1 MFENYDELAHE
12 DDYMIDEEDYWDDD
26 YYDDDAE

>member
-1 MFENYDELAHE
+1 MLENYDEMAHE

-26 YYDDDAE
+26 YYGEDF